1 MATRPSSVVMG
12 DVDLVRALGLA
23 GISSVYVGPPDASAR
38 FSRHVAST
46 VPWTDHWSD
55 QEALVAALLA
65 LGGSEPEPLVLY
77 PQTDATLLL
86 ASRHRE
92 ELAPAF
98 RFVLADAQLIEQL
111 VDKARFQELAERH
124 GLPVPTAIR
133 VRAERGRRAPALDIA
148 FPVIVKPLTRADEW
162 NLAGGDGKALAAHDA
177 AEWEAV
183 WQRFQELGTQLLVQ
197 RLIPGPE
204 TAIESYHAYVD
215 AAGEVAG
222 EFTGRKI
229 RTFPPS
235 FGFSTAVEI
244 VDLPDVAALGRDAL
258 ARLGLRGVA
267 KVDFKRDPDGEL
279 HLFEINPRFTL
290 WHYPAA
296 LAGVNIPALVHADLT
311 GQPRPAGRTAT
322 RVVSW
327 CTPLTDLRAARAAG
341 ISPVSWLRWVR
352 GCQAVSGLSRDDPLP
367 FFRGA
372 VWHAVT
378 RRLPGVPRPGNA

>member
-1 MATRPSSVVMG
+1 MATRPSAVVMG

-23 GISSVYVGPPDASAR
+23 GVSSVYVGPPDASAR

-46 VPWTDHWSD
+46 VQWTDHWSE
-55 QEALVAALLA
+55 QERLVAALLA
-65 LGGSEPEPLVLY
+65 LAHSEPDPLVLY

-92 ELAPAF
+92 ELAAAF

-111 VDKARFQELAERH
+111 VDKARFQELAERN
-124 GLPVPTAIR
+124 GLPVPPAIR
-133 VRAERGRRAPALDIA
+133 VRAERGRPAPALDLP

-162 NLAGGDGKALAAHDA
+162 NLAGGDAKALAANDA
-177 AEWEAV
+177 AEWQAV

-215 AAGEVAG
+215 ADGVVAG

-267 KVDFKRDPDGEL
+267 KFDFKRDPDGAL

-311 GQPRPAGRTAT
+311 GEPRPAGRTAT

-327 CTPLTDLRAARAAG
+327 CSPLTDLRAARAAG
-341 ISPVSWLRWVR
+341 MSPVSWLRWVR

-378 RRLPGVPRPGNA
+378 RRLPGVPRPGSA

>member
-1 MATRPSSVVMG
+1 MG

-23 GISSVYVGPPDASAR
+23 GISSIYVGPPDASAR
-38 FSRHVAST
+38 FSRHVATT
-46 VPWTDHWSD
+46 VQWSD
-55 QEALVAALLA
+55 QWHDQGRLVAVLLGLA
-65 LGGSEPEPLVLY
+65 RAASQPLVLY

-92 ELAPAF
+92 ALSESL
-98 RFVLADAQLIEQL
+98 RFVLADAELVERL
-111 VDKARFQELAERH
+111 VDKARFQQLAEELD
-124 GLPVPTAIR
+124 LPVPPAIR
-133 VRAERGRRAPALDIA
+133 VRASADRAAPPLEVP
-148 FPVIVKPLTRADEW
+148 FPVIVKPLTRAGEW
-162 NLAGGDGKALAAHDA
+162 NLAGGDAKALEAGGE
-177 AEWEAV
+177 AEWAAV
-183 WQRFQELGTQLLVQ
+183 WERFQPLGTQLLVQ

-215 AAGEVAG
+215 GDGDVAG

-229 RTFPPS
+229 RTFPPR

-244 VDLPDVAALGRDAL
+244 VDLPDVAALGRDVL

-267 KVDFKRDPDGEL
+267 KVDFKRDPHGAL
-279 HLFEINPRFTL
+279 HILEINPRFTL

-311 GQPRPAGRTAT
+311 GQPRPEGRRAT
-322 RVVSW
+322 RAVSW
-327 CTPLTDLRAARAAG
+327 CSPLTDLRAARAAG

-352 GCQAVSGLSRDDPLP
+352 RCQAVSGLSRDDPLP

-372 VWHAVT
+372 VWHAIT
-378 RRLPGVPRPGNA
+378 RRLPGVLRPGNA